1 MSAPVLSLTGLTAGY
16 NGSAVVRDLTL
27 EVVAGEVVA
36 LLGPNGAGK
45 TTTLRAISGIVRP
58 LTGSIRLDGNDLA
71 RKSPTARAQLG
82 IAHVP
87 EGRGIFFGLT
97 VAEHFRLGFPGER
110 LDTDI
115 AYQYFPALTEVVDRR
130 AGLLS
135 GGQQQMLAL
144 GRALARKPRLLMLDE
159 MSLGLAPIVVE
170 RLLPVVSAYARESG
184 CAVLLVEQHI
194 QIALAVADHGYVLSH
209 GELVVHERADVL
221 RGDHQLILSSYL
233 GEG

>member
-1 MSAPVLSLTGLTAGY
+1 VLALTGLAAGY
-16 NGSAVVRDLTL
+16 NGSTVVRDLDL
-27 EVVAGEVVA
+27 EIAEGEVVA
-36 LLGPNGAGK
+36 LLGSNGASK
-45 TTTLRAISGIVRP
+45 TTTLRAISGIVQP
-58 LTGSIRLDGNDLA
+58 LAGTIVLDGNDL
-71 RKSPTARAQLG
+71 RRRSPPARAQLG

-97 VAEHFRLGFPGER
+97 VAEHLRLGFRGER
-110 LDTDI
+110 LDAAL
-115 AYQYFPALTEVVDRR
+115 AYQYFPALTELADRR

-184 CAVLLVEQHI
+184 CSVLLVEQHI
-194 QIALAVADHGYVLSH
+194 QIALAVADHAYVLSH

-221 RGDHQLILSSYL
+221 RRDHQLILSSYL
-233 GEG
+233 GEA